1 MGSIRWPFDVFLM
14 LNSSAKQEPVVK
26 VKAPR
31 IYCKALQVR
40 EEKADFAL
48 LVKKAGSY
56 L

>member
-1 MGSIRWPFDVFLM
+1 M
-14 LNSSAKQEPVVK
+14 K

-56 L
+56 F